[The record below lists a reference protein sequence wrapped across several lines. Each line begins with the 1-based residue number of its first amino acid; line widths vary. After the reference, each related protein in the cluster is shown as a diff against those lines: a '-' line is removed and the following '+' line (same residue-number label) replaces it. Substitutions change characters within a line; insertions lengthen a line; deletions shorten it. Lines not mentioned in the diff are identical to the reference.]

1 MKSRSLLQ
9 ALLLW
14 TLAASLNGVCLAAE
28 ARTGNVIF
36 IHVDGAGVN
45 SWNACRLMKVGP
57 DGEIGWDRIP
67 RIGIYRGHMK
77 DGLTATS
84 HGGATTHA
92 YGVKVPADSYGMDGR
107 KPLRALSGFPGSIMQ
122 EAQQAGK
129 AVGVINTGHIG
140 EPGTGAFLA
149 SAASRNDIENIAA
162 QVVRSGAHVILS
174 GGEKYLLPAGQW
186 GFHGI
191 GVRQDG
197 RDLIARSK
205 SQGYTVVYT
214 GEQLGQVDFERVDK
228 LLGVFAAEH
237 TFNDRTEEQLEAAV
251 QPLYSPSAA
260 ALEEMLSA
268 ALKILTKDREGF
280 LLVAEAEG
288 PDNFGNVNNARGVLE
303 ALKRADAAYETTLK
317 FLEKHPETLLITTA
331 DSDAGGLQVVAPGL
345 SGGEAF
351 PWNRPL
357 TGRMRNGAPLD
368 GPMGTRSPPFIS
380 APDRNRQ
387 RHAFGVAFAA
397 YCDVA
402 GGIVTRAAGLNSDR
416 FTATVDN
423 TDIYRLM
430 YLTLFGRTPEPE
442 APQES
447 AFPKK

>member
-1 MKSRSLLQ
+1 MHCKVLLY
-9 ALLLW
+9 AFLPFLLAVCLD
-14 TLAASLNGVCLAAE
+14 GVCVAE
-28 ARTGNVIF
+28 ETKTGSVIF
-36 IHVDGAGVN
+36 IHVDGAAVN
-45 SWNACRLMKVGP
+45 SWNACRLMKAGP

-77 DGLTATS
+77 DRLTATS

-107 KPLRALSGFPGSIMQ
+107 KPLRALSGFPGSIMH

-149 SAASRNDIENIAA
+149 SAASRDDIENIAS
-162 QVVRSGAHVILS
+162 QVVRSGANVILS
-174 GGEKYLLPAGQW
+174 GGEKYLLPAGER

-205 SQGYTVVYT
+205 RQGYTVVYT
-214 GEQLGQVDFERVDK
+214 REQLRQVDFQRVDK

-251 QPLYSPSAA
+251 QPLYSPLAA
-260 ALEEMLSA
+260 TPQEMLSA
-268 ALKILTKDREGF
+268 ALKILMKNHEGF
-280 LLVAEAEG
+280 LLVVEAEG

-303 ALKRADAAYETTLK
+303 ALKRTDAAYETTLK
-317 FLEKHPETLLITTA
+317 FLETHTETLLITTA

-345 SGGEAF
+345 SSGGAF
-351 PWNRPL
+351 PWIRRLPR
-357 TGRMRNGAPLD
+357 RMRNGAPLD
-368 GPMGTRSPPFIS
+368 GVLGTLSPPFIS
-380 APDRNRQ
+380 APDRNGQ
-387 RHAFGVAFAA
+387 RHGFGVAYAA
-397 YCDVA
+397 YGDVA
-402 GGIVTRAAGLNSDR
+402 GGIVARAAGLNSDR
-416 FTATVDN
+416 LTPTVDN

-430 YLTLFGRTPEPE
+430 YLTLFGRTLPP
-442 APQES
+442 
-447 AFPKK
+447 FPDK